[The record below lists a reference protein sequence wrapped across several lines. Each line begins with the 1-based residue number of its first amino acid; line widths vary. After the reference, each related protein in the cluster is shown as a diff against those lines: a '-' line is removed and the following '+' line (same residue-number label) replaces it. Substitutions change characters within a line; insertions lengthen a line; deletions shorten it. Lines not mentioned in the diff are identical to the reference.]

1 MLIDTDMVIK
11 MLFKD
16 FRTHTLVDVSGMM
29 YVKMTDII
37 TGTLPQ
43 FSRWY
48 EITHLL

>member
-29 YVKMTDII
+29 NLRVLQDD
-37 TGTLPQ
+37 
-43 FSRWY
+43 
-48 EITHLL
+48 